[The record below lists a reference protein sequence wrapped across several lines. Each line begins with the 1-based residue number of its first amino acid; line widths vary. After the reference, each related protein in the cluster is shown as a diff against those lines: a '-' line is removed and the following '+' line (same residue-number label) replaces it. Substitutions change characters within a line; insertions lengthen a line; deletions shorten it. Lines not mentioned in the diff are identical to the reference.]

1 MIPTMPAAAAS
12 LASGVDFV
20 SQMHSCQARSA
31 DSPAKSSS
39 FHRLSVGHKLL
50 NRLGGAAGHA
60 RNSPSFPPSHLR
72 SQPSYSIEHW
82 QGWHSKLAPMPRL
95 AQLLQLFF
103 VHGLHA
109 KFFLSLATMQ
119 PLLLRASKY
128 TSALPTCT
136 HFCKIIVST
145 YIFVV
150 LVT

>member
-1 MIPTMPAAAAS
+1 MLGFKLAPALSSPFRYSFPFVGSFVLGALVGGAAVGDGEGA
-12 LASGVDFV
+12 LT
-20 SQMHSCQARSA
+20 
-31 DSPAKSSS
+31 
-39 FHRLSVGHKLL
+39 VGHKLL

-145 YIFVV
+145 FILFW
-150 LVT
+150 VT